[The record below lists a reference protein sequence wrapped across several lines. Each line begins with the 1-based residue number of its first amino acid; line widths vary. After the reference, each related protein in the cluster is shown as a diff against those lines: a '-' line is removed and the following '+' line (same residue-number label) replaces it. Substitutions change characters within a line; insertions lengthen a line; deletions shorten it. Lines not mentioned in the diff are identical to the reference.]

1 MTLTRKLMLGMAVL
15 IGGFAVM
22 TVIGGSIEAATT
34 SSEGNLNW
42 EMRVGGAPEVAVAAP
57 DTCESSTIF
66 NAPMAL
72 TAAEVDAPGLFGGA
86 SPESGGP
93 CQTVVECTLTHW
105 GWYCVVYIVCP

>member
-1 MTLTRKLMLGMAVL
+1 MTLPRKLMLGMAVL
-15 IGGFAVM
+15 IVAVAVM

-34 SSEGNLNW
+34 SAGGTSKL
-42 EMRVGGAPEVAVAAP
+42 EMEFGGEPRAAVATA
-57 DTCESSTIF
+57 DICESSTILH
-66 NAPMAL
+66 APMAL
-72 TAAEVDAPGLFGGA
+72 TTVGTDPTGQLGGS

>member
-15 IGGFAVM
+15 IGAFAVM

-34 SSEGNLNW
+34 SANGTSNW
-42 EMRVGGAPEVAVAAP
+42 ELELGGEPRAAVATA
-57 DTCESSTIF
+57 DICESSTILH
-66 NAPMAL
+66 APMAL
-72 TAAEVDAPGLFGGA
+72 TTVGTDPTGQLGGS